1 MTWAQPL
8 GDYYGWTLWIGGS
21 PERRGDENCLLLD
34 GDRHPIALRR
44 DVEWRADGDLL
55 VSVPYDA
62 DRPGGAAGGNDRR
75 AERQLPVG
83 SGRLRH
89 DPAQL
94 RTPAT
99 ERSPAAD
106 GRGIPPLSFRCGPAE
121 NLLAF
126 TVAALVLI
134 VIPGPSVL
142 FTIGRALALG
152 RIGGLLSVLGNALG
166 LLPVIGLVALGV
178 GGIVA
183 RSVVLFTIVKV
194 AGALYLMFLGVQ
206 AIRHRNRA
214 AEAAISGALPRSH
227 WRQLGEGFVVGITN
241 PKTIAFFVAVL
252 PQFVDL
258 DAGSVPLQMIAA
270 RAGLLRDRPASPTP
284 CGRSPPPAPA
294 PGSASRRSAS
304 PRCRRPAAG

>member
-1 MTWAQPL
+1 VVPL
-8 GDYYGWTLWIGGS
+8 
-21 PERRGDENCLLLD
+21 
-34 GDRHPIALRR
+34 
-44 DVEWRADGDLL
+44 
-55 VSVPYDA
+55 
-62 DRPGGAAGGNDRR
+62 
-75 AERQLPVG
+75 
-83 SGRLRH
+83 
-89 DPAQL
+89 
-94 RTPAT
+94 
-99 ERSPAAD
+99 
-106 GRGIPPLSFRCGPAE
+106 E

-126 TVAALVLI
+126 VFAALVLI

-142 FTIGRALALG
+142 FTIGRALTLG

-214 AEAAISGALPRSH
+214 AAAAMAGALPRSH

-258 DAGSVPLQMIAA
+258 DAGAVPLQMVQLGLVFFVIALISDGAWALVAAGARTWFGKSPRRIAA
-270 RAGLLRDRPASPTP
+270 LSATGGGLMIGLGGILLFT
-284 CGRSPPPAPA
+284 G
-294 PGSASRRSAS
+294 GKH
-304 PRCRRPAAG
+304 